1 MSNLYEL
8 SSKMVEL
15 ENLLSAMEEA
25 EANKEEIKEVEQIR
39 NIVKEELE
47 KKSSGVV
54 LLTKNLNSDIIA
66 IKEEIKRLQD
76 LKKVKTNN
84 LERIKNFAKEYME
97 ISGIKRVETP
107 LGNLSI
113 RKTKPGVNILDESRI
128 PQEYIKTKIEESI
141 DKTLLLSDL
150 QEGLVLDGVAEIKQ
164 GTSLTIK

>member
-8 SSKMVEL
+8 SSEMMEL
-15 ENLLSAMEEA
+15 ENLLSVMEEA
-25 EANKEEIKEVEQIR
+25 EANEEEIKEVEQIR

-54 LLTKNLNSDIIA
+54 FLAKNLNSDIIA

-76 LKKVKTNN
+76 LKKVKTNK